1 MEEKEGLDV
10 DVEISG
16 AFSNQLSPTPPH
28 HPLQTMIMVMKML
41 SYSSILI
48 LKTFFQFNDEKIW
61 IFTTKKRL
69 IQERG
74 STYLASW

>member
-16 AFSNQLSPTPPH
+16 AFGNQLSPFPPH
-28 HPLQTMIMVMKML
+28 HPLQMMIIFIKIL
-41 SYSSILI
+41 TNSPILI
-48 LKTFFQFNDEKIW
+48 LKTSFQFNNEKIW